1 MKKRHLLTYLLVL
14 LGLSFLL
21 PTSLVSSEENNS
33 KRVYDEANL
42 FTPEEINSFEK
53 EINQIRETYKTDV
66 VIYTTLSTDGK
77 APKDFAADF
86 YDYNGFG
93 IGETKDGLIYLVD
106 MGSRQFQ
113 PVTTGNTIAVLN
125 DNRLERIKTR
135 ISEPLSEQNYAKAME
150 IMLTDV
156 TSYLKEGPVKGYRY
170 NPETGQSEKVRY
182 ISTTKI
188 IIALVVASI
197 SGGLFYFRVTSTY
210 KLKKSTYHYPY
221 RNQSEVN
228 LTDSQSVK
236 TADFVTTRHIPKPP
250 SNSGSGGGGSSTF
263 TGSSGTSH
271 GGGGGGSF

>member
-21 PTSLVSSEENNS
+21 PSSLVSAEENTS

-42 FTPEEINSFEK
+42 FTPKEINSFEK

-93 IGETKDGLIYLVD
+93 IGETKDGLIFLID
-106 MGSRQFQ
+106 MGSRKYQT
-113 PVTTGNTIAVLN
+113 VTTGNTIAVIN
-125 DNRLERIKTR
+125 DSRIDKMNGHLEDSLRDQRYGDTIETLF
-135 ISEPLSEQNYAKAME
+135 S
-150 IMLTDV
+150 DV
-156 TSYLKEGPVKGYRY
+156 TSYLKQGPAKGYRY

-182 ISTTKI
+182 ISATKI

-250 SNSGSGGGGSSTF
+250 SNSGGGGGGSSTF

-271 GGGGGGSF
+271 GGGGGSF